1 MAKVMA
7 GIDVEQLMK
16 EFDDVSQFIYI
27 CNHSDSSHK
36 SWLDFCKEKRNGR
49 QDLEQLSKLM
59 NSLSAPNPWR
69 FVVDLETV
77 RGLKALV
84 DGITK

>member
-7 GIDVEQLMK
+7 GIDVEQLKK

-49 QDLEQLSKLM
+49 TW
-59 NSLSAPNPWR
+59 NSYPSS
-69 FVVDLETV
+69 
-77 RGLKALV
+77 
-84 DGITK
+84 